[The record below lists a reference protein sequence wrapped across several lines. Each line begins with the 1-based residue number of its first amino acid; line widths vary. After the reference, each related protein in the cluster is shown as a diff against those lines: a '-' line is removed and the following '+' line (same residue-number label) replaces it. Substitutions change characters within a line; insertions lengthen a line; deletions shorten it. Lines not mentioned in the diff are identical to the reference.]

1 MNHSGRVSWLWLYL
15 RQLALTLLATG
26 VVCSASAKTQEEEIY
41 RMKIAVNLV
50 LVPTSVMRSD
60 GQPVPELNRDAFEV
74 YEDGELRLLVVFE
87 KKTAM
92 PLQLVLMI
100 DTSLSTVSV
109 LRTEQAAA
117 ARFIRQVLRSQDQAA
132 LYEFSGGV
140 HRRVNFTRDFHKLEK
155 GLEKLKPRAG
165 TALYDAIVK
174 VSEELAKREGRR
186 VVVIVSDGTDTT
198 SEHDFHAAMRA
209 AQEAEISI
217 FSLLVRP
224 IPGESGRSVRG
235 EHVLMALA
243 EMTGGQ
249 VFFPGGAQELDRF
262 FQALSDLLRT
272 QYLLGYHP
280 PSHGGRE
287 AFHHIEVRVKGG
299 DYVVRHRKGYWHREE
314 D

>member
-1 MNHSGRVSWLWLYL
+1 MSHSNRVFGPRLYG
-15 RQLALTLLATG
+15 RQLALALLAIG
-26 VVCSASAKTQEEEIY
+26 LVCSVWAAGQEEPY
-41 RMKIAVNLV
+41 RLKVTVNLV

-60 GQPVPELNRDAFEV
+60 GQPVPELSRDSFEV
-74 YEDGELRLLVVFE
+74 YEDGELRPLAVFE

-109 LRTEQAAA
+109 LRSEQAAA
-117 ARFIRQVLRSQDQAA
+117 VRFFRQVLRPQDQAA

-140 HRRVNFTRDFHKLEK
+140 NQRVNFTDDLSKLEK

-174 VSEELAKREGRR
+174 VSEELTQREGRR
-186 VVVIVSDGTDTT
+186 VLVIVSDGTDTT
-198 SEHDFHAAMRA
+198 SERDFHAAMRA
-209 AQEAEISI
+209 AQEAEIAI

-224 IPGESGRSVRG
+224 IPGESGRNVRG
-235 EHVLMALA
+235 EHVLIALA

-249 VFFPGGAQELDRF
+249 VFSPGGVQELDRF

-280 PSHGGRE
+280 PAHRGRE
-287 AFHHIEVRVKGG
+287 AFHLIEVRVKSG

-314 D
+314 N